1 MVRGAPVERGVEVEL
16 DRVALDEAV
25 AAAERDGGRLGVVA
39 DGAEIEVLVV
49 PQHAKGSLDRG
60 GLALVGVDLREIVLK
75 GRGLPRRLVH
85 QAVRGD
91 GPGATP
97 RAGTAHIIGFGRER
111 PARWV
116 FFRERVCGR

>member
-16 DRVALDEAV
+16 ARVAVDEAV
-25 AAAERDGGRLGVVA
+25 AAAERYGGRLGVVA

-60 GLALVGVDLREIVLK
+60 GLAFVGVDLGEIVLK

-85 QAVRGD
+85 QAVEGG
-91 GPGATP
+91 GPGAGRGP
-97 RAGTAHIIGFGRER
+97 GRGPGKGFGG
-111 PARWV
+111 
-116 FFRERVCGR
+116 GR